1 VASKVVLNL
10 VMARKEKDLI
20 DATIGRKAHA
30 ANIKSTMKWLPF
42 QSFFILE

>member
-10 VMARKEKDLI
+10 VMARKEDLI
-20 DATIGRKAHA
+20 DATTGRKAHA